1 MRRRLATL
9 LTTFVLVVLAAP
21 ALATL
26 AAAAAPG
33 DTSAPGPLAPRSS
46 QGDSQVLFGDIVDP
60 DGEPIDGVG
69 LTLELDGQ
77 ELDTTTTD
85 GDGDWELQVPE
96 PGNFDVVL
104 DLDTLPTDLQP
115 QQEAGE
121 HREDVLVR
129 PGRQQTRVPFPLI
142 SADEQQEPAA
152 GTEEDDDVDE
162 EPTEDAEESGDQ
174 DEGAIATEQ
183 PRGASFG
190 DRFLQLTV
198 EGIKLGAIIAITAVG
213 LSLVFGTTR
222 LINFAH
228 GELVTIGAVTA
239 FFLSVSPGNLPLI
252 LATGL
257 AVALGALLGGGLE
270 KTVWLPMRNRGTG
283 MIQMFIISIGLS
295 LLLRYL
301 ILVVFGSR
309 RGQYDEFTVQTALE
323 LGSIRITPRD
333 LIVTLLAFAILAG
346 VGLMLSKAR
355 VGKAMRAV
363 SDNKDLAEASGIN
376 VNRVILVVWMLGG
389 GLAALGGVFYG
400 LTSAVY
406 WDMGFYLLLLM
417 FAGVILGG
425 IGSAYGAMVGS
436 LLIGLVS
443 QWSTLWFPPALQN
456 LWALLVLILVL
467 LVRPQGI
474 FGRAERAG

>member
-1 MRRRLATL
+1 MRRRVVTL
-9 LTTFVLVVLAAP
+9 LAALFLTVLASP
-21 ALATL
+21 VL
-26 AAAAAPG
+26 AAAADPG
-33 DTSAPGPLAPRSS
+33 ESPGRTAHTPMANQDGS
-46 QGDSQVLFGDIVDP
+46 GQVLFGDITDP
-60 DGEPIDGVG
+60 EGEPLEGVS
-69 LTLELDGQ
+69 LALELNGD
-77 ELDTTTTD
+77 ELDTTSTD
-85 GDGDWELQVPE
+85 GDGAWELEVPE
-96 PGNFDVVL
+96 PGTFDVVL
-104 DLDTLPTDLQP
+104 DTDTLPEGLQP

-121 HREDVLVR
+121 RREDVLVR

-142 SADEQQEPAA
+142 SADEQQDPAPGSEP
-152 GTEEDDDVDE
+152 EEAETGGDGDDPTPPPEDE
-162 EPTEDAEESGDQ
+162 
-174 DEGAIATEQ
+174 DEGAIPTEL

-228 GELVTIGAVTA
+228 GELVTIGAVSA
-239 FFLSVSPGNLPLI
+239 YFLSTNPGNVPLI
-252 LATGL
+252 LAAGL
-257 AVALGALLGGGLE
+257 AMLIGAAIGAGME
-270 KTVWLPMRNRGTG
+270 KTVWLPMRKRGTG
-283 MIQMFIISIGLS
+283 MIQLFIISIGLS
-295 LLLRYL
+295 LLLRYFV
-301 ILVVFGSR
+301 LVIFGSR
-309 RGQYDEFTVQTALE
+309 RGQYDTYTVQAALE
-323 LGSIRITPRD
+323 IGSIRITPRD
-333 LIVTLLAFAILAG
+333 LIVTLLAFAIMIG
-346 VGLMLSKAR
+346 IGLMLSKAR
-355 VGKAMRAV
+355 IGKAMRAV

-376 VNRVILVVWMLGG
+376 VNRVILVVWALGG

-467 LVRPQGI
+467 LLRPQGI